1 MEPIDNRR
9 FIKRRLMFLCI
20 LGVIVT
26 FLIIVVAIV
35 IVTIYNGKSLKQFG
49 VYPILCKVIIIDDGH
64 PHYHSYDNTFTD
76 INPVDSIKPIG
87 ARNHSN
93 LKDTQGISGSH
104 LPKKTVSST
113 QLSSKY
119 IMKVM

>member
-1 MEPIDNRR
+1 M
-9 FIKRRLMFLCI
+9 FILFYVRL
-20 LGVIVT
+20 
-26 FLIIVVAIV
+26 
-35 IVTIYNGKSLKQFG
+35 SLN
-49 VYPILCKVIIIDDGH
+49 LLDDGH

-87 ARNHSN
+87 VRNHSN

>member
-35 IVTIYNGKSLKQFG
+35 IVTIYKGKSLKQIG
-49 VYPILCKVIIIDDGH
+49 VYPVLFN
-64 PHYHSYDNTFTD
+64 S
-76 INPVDSIKPIG
+76 
-87 ARNHSN
+87 
-93 LKDTQGISGSH
+93 
-104 LPKKTVSST
+104 
-113 QLSSKY
+113 
-119 IMKVM
+119 